1 MMRHPSLAAG
11 RWFDFSLVQQM
22 ANVGSEVERSIRA
35 REAGMDRRFENAFE
49 RTMELFDLTV
59 ADPRWRGPRLR
70 ELTRAR
76 EEFRA
81 LFFGDDGPWP
91 TVEPVR
97 RYYLQFAIAARIG
110 NPTGGGARGG

>member
-1 MMRHPSLAAG
+1 MS
-11 RWFDFSLVQQM
+11 VVEQM

-35 REAGMDRRFENAFE
+35 REAGNEARFESAFE
-49 RTMELFDLTV
+49 RAMELFDLTV

-81 LFFGDDGPWP
+81 LLFGDEGVWP
-91 TVEPVR
+91 TVETVR
-97 RYYLQFAIAARIG
+97 RYYLQFGVAAR
-110 NPTGGGARGG
+110 NEHARGGGT